1 MTLSSPRSRIQGP
14 FPVAL
19 GDIPALNRLFADA
32 FTDRYRRDGL
42 TGVRVPPL
50 NPDIW
55 TYAVRDAGDRAMLWR
70 DPAGD
75 VVAFNVA
82 HQSGTEG
89 WMGPLAV
96 RPDQQGQ
103 GLGRAIVEAAIGRLR
118 DARVTTLGLETMPR
132 TVDNIG
138 FYSRLGFRPGHLTL
152 TLGRD
157 APSSAARG
165 DAVFLGDLEAAD
177 RRATVAACR
186 ASLQAAVPGY
196 DFTREIELTA
206 DLELG
211 DTVVCR
217 PHGAVTGFAVW
228 HSAPLADARRAEEV
242 RVLKVYAAEPPVL
255 LVLVRAI
262 EAAARKLR
270 IGRVAIRCQSR
281 FPDAYA
287 ALIERGYEVRWSDLR
302 MTLAG
307 YPEPELPQGAVLF
320 SNWEI

>member
-14 FPVAL
+14 LPVAVE
-19 GDIPALNRLFADA
+19 DIPALNRLFADA

-55 TYAVRDAGDRAMLWR
+55 HYAVRDAGERAMLWR
-70 DPAGD
+70 DAAGD

-82 HQSGTEG
+82 HQSGAEG

-103 GLGRAIVEAAIGRLR
+103 GLGRAIVEAAVERLKE
-118 DARVTTLGLETMPR
+118 ARVTTLGLETMPR

-138 FYSRLGFRPGHLTL
+138 FYSRLGFVPGHLTL
-152 TLGRD
+152 TLSRD
-157 APSSAARG
+157 VPSAAARS
-165 DAVFLGDLEAAD
+165 DVVMLGDLEAAGRD
-177 RRATVAACR
+177 AMVAGCR
-186 ASLQAAVPGY
+186 ESLQAAAPGY
-196 DFTREIELTA
+196 DFTRELELTTE
-206 DLELG
+206 LELG
-211 DTVVCR
+211 DTAVCER
-217 PHGAVTGFAVW
+217 KGAVAGFAMW
-228 HSAPLADARRAEEV
+228 HAVPLAEARRADEL
-242 RVLKVYAAEPPVL
+242 RVLKVYAAEPGVL
-255 LVLVRAI
+255 LTLVRAA

-270 IGRVAIRCQSR
+270 IGRVAVRCQSR
-281 FPDAYA
+281 FGAAYA
-287 ALIERGYEVRWSDLR
+287 TLIDRGYEVRWTDLR

-307 YPEPELPQGAVLF
+307 YPEPSVPEGAVLF